1 MKCFDCKCLWLLTFY
16 APTFLCHILECS
28 NGHSSFWNW
37 AKGSRVRDVFSLGFL
52 GPMYMIQAS
61 QVEPVVKNLPAMQ
74 EILRDA
80 GSIPGWRRSPE
91 GGHGNPLQ
99 YSCLENPM
107 DGGAWWTTVYRVAKS
122 QRGLKQLSTHTC
134 VNMIHSHLQLGYY
147 NILV

>member
-1 MKCFDCKCLWLLTFY
+1 MLLQMCKSEMFWLQTFMT
-16 APTFLCHILECS
+16 ANFLCPNFLCHILECS

-61 QVEPVVKNLPAMQ
+61 QVAPVVKNLPAMQ

-107 DGGAWWTTVYRVAKS
+107 DGGAWWTTVYRVAKREDWS
-122 QRGLKQLSTHTC
+122 DLAH
-134 VNMIHSHLQLGYY
+134 IHEWIWLTVTYS
-147 NILV
+147 